1 LADVPWSQRGETLL
15 LLSVRLTPKSARD
28 AIEGI
33 IRLSDGKPVL
43 QVRVRAV
50 PEAGAANEALIRVL
64 AKALRVPARSIRLD
78 SGTTSRTKILALTG
92 DLAAIEAGLSRLT
105 GSKADPSDG

>member
-1 LADVPWSQRGETLL
+1 LADVPWSQRGETL

-28 AIEGI
+28 AIDGI

-50 PEAGAANEALIRVL
+50 PEAGAANEALIRLL
-64 AKALRVPARSIRLD
+64 AKSLRVPARSIHLD
-78 SGTTSRTKILALTG
+78 SGATSRTKILSLTG
-92 DLAAIEAGLSRLT
+92 DLAAIQAGLSRLT
-105 GSKADPSDG
+105 QSAASPPDG